1 MSNSDRQLLS
11 IGVFLVIFV
20 VGILLAVAGI
30 ISWFLFVP
38 VVLVLSGCWALALAA
53 MRSRTPQKYERNA
66 FNTLASGLCLIAVGG
81 AWFLFTFNWLYSVA
95 LILLVIAALAIA
107 AALKRK

>member
-1 MSNSDRQLLS
+1 MSSSDRQLLS
-11 IGVFLVIFV
+11 IGVFLIIFV

-38 VVLVLSGCWALALAA
+38 VVLVFSGCWALALAA
-53 MRSRTPQKYERNA
+53 IRSMKPQKYERSS

-81 AWFLFTFNWLYSVA
+81 AWFLFSFNWLYSLVV
-95 LILLVIAALAIA
+95 ILLVVAALVIA
-107 AALKRK
+107 TALKRK